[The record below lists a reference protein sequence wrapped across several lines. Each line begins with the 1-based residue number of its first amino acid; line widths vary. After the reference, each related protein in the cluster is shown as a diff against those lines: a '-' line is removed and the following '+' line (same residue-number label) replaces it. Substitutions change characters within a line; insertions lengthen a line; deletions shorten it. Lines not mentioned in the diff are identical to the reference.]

1 MTAISRGSTGA
12 TSPAFNCDDG
22 LDTEEQELA
31 ELERR
36 MRRKLLL
43 DGPSS
48 RGDKLSDEER
58 KIAEKLMGRENAE
71 RRQNWRG
78 DRPFRPKPVF
88 IHYET
93 YQMPGS
99 LYFSGRKV
107 INKVENGRASE
118 HQWREDNF
126 DTEVARLRKEGFEVR
141 HVMTER
147 EKFEAAQTR
156 RRLQDSARQRV
167 YPRQQGTSS
176 GRKFLLD
183 RLKDFKL

>member
-1 MTAISRGSTGA
+1 M
-12 TSPAFNCDDG
+12 DD
-22 LDTEEQELA
+22 DDKEME

-93 YQMPGS
+93 YQRPGS
-99 LYFSGRKV
+99 LYFSGQMV

-118 HQWREDNF
+118 HEWQEDNF
-126 DTEVARLRKEGFEVR
+126 DAEVARLRKEGFEVK

-147 EKFEAAQTR
+147 EKFEAEQTR
-156 RRLQDSARQRV
+156 RRLQDSAKQRI
-167 YPRQQGTSS
+167 YPRQQRVQSS
-176 GRKFLLD
+176 RKFVLD